1 MTARFIPAD
10 YPAGRILLRSGA
22 VEVDR
27 YRRPVIRCTL
37 PDGRDPASRLAAVT
51 AGLAQLATDPSSRA
65 MQADFVQQLNRQR
78 ALEGELSRT
87 IRGLD
92 GLTSARVHLVLPKR
106 QLFEEQAEQPSAAVT
121 IGVGG
126 RAPSPDQVQA
136 IQNLVSSAVPNLKP
150 GRVTVVD
157 QHAKT
162 LSAGEDGFGASMAV
176 LRVDG
181 RVVAME
187 YSMHAGR
194 HFHLWFP
201 VYEQEVAR
209 WSPGIVATGLLLGV
223 VLARHRVTAGL
234 FWCRR
239 DDFLTLGG
247 FDESRISGEDVDF
260 ARRLR
265 ALGAARGQRFGTLR
279 RGHIVTS
286 CRKFD
291 EFGDWYVVRNPGLV
305 RRVLKGDPDPQVDR
319 FYYGFPR

>member
-1 MTARFIPAD
+1 MIIGGHHGDMGRTVISVVIPAHNEQRTLPGCLD
-10 YPAGRILLRSGA
+10 AVDAAARRVSGS
-22 VEVDR
+22 VEV
-27 YRRPVIRCTL
+27 VVATNRCT
-37 PDGRDPASRLAAVT
+37 DQT
-51 AGLAQLATDPSSRA
+51 AYIA
-65 MQADFVQQLNRQR
+65 RQR
-78 ALEGELSRT
+78 GA
-87 IRGLD
+87 
-92 GLTSARVHLVLPKR
+92 
-106 QLFEEQAEQPSAAVT
+106 
-121 IGVGG
+121 
-126 RAPSPDQVQA
+126 
-136 IQNLVSSAVPNLKP
+136 
-150 GRVTVVD
+150 TVVD
-157 QHAKT
+157 VPGRNIARVRNAGATTAQGRSLVMVDADSRM
-162 LSAGEDGFGASMAV
+162 SAGTLAEVQARLTGGRTIGGGARV
-176 LRVDG
+176 LP
-181 RVVAME
+181 E
-187 YSMHAGR
+187 
-194 HFHLWFP
+194 
-201 VYEQEVAR
+201 R

-265 ALGAARGQRFGTLR
+265 ALGRARGQRFGTLR

>member
-1 MTARFIPAD
+1 MGRTVISVVIPAHNEQRTLPGCLD
-10 YPAGRILLRSGA
+10 AVDTAARRVSGS
-22 VEVDR
+22 VEV
-27 YRRPVIRCTL
+27 VVATNRCT
-37 PDGRDPASRLAAVT
+37 DQT
-51 AGLAQLATDPSSRA
+51 ADIA
-65 MQADFVQQLNRQR
+65 RQR
-78 ALEGELSRT
+78 GA
-87 IRGLD
+87 
-92 GLTSARVHLVLPKR
+92 
-106 QLFEEQAEQPSAAVT
+106 
-121 IGVGG
+121 
-126 RAPSPDQVQA
+126 
-136 IQNLVSSAVPNLKP
+136 
-150 GRVTVVD
+150 TVVD
-157 QHAKT
+157 VPGRNIARVRNAGATTAQGRSLVMVDADSRM
-162 LSAGEDGFGASMAV
+162 SAGTLAEVQARLTGGRTIGGGARV
-176 LRVDG
+176 LP
-181 RVVAME
+181 E
-187 YSMHAGR
+187 
-194 HFHLWFP
+194 
-201 VYEQEVAR
+201 R